1 MTHSYKKR
9 AGGGVDNFA
18 CYHSRMRGFFTRFAL
33 VFSAL
38 ALTGQVPATAQDSGP
53 AESRWSFA
61 IHGGAG
67 TISREDMTPEEDA
80 AHRAALQAALDAGS
94 KVLDEGGTAMDAVEA
109 AILLLEDEPRF
120 NAGRGAVY
128 TWEGSHEL
136 DASIM
141 DGATR
146 DAGAVAGVTNIR
158 NPILLARKVMTD
170 SPHVML
176 AGKGAEDFA
185 VEQGI
190 EIVPPSYFDTERRR
204 EALERMKA
212 RQLSSLDV
220 DLKFGTV
227 GAVALDRNGNM
238 AAGTSTG
245 GMTGKR
251 WGRVGDAPIIGAGTY
266 ADNRSCAVSATGWGE
281 YFIRV
286 GVAHE
291 ICALLRA
298 DRQAARSAA
307 EWDAARAAGPDTVV
321 FVSGVEMP
329 VGAAQN
335 VADDVM
341 DDVKELG
348 GDGGIIL
355 VTPEGH
361 ALFSFNTAGMYRGRA
376 TSDGLNEVAIYGDD

>member
-1 MTHSYKKR
+1 
-9 AGGGVDNFA
+9 
-18 CYHSRMRGFFTRFAL
+18 MRGFFTRFAL

-38 ALTGQVPATAQDSGP
+38 ALTGQIPATAQDSEP
-53 AESRWSFA
+53 AETRWSFA

-136 DASIM
+136 DASVM

-307 EWDAARAAGPDTVV
+307 EWDAARAAGPDAVV

-329 VGAAQN
+329 VRFAQD

>member
-1 MTHSYKKR
+1 M
-9 AGGGVDNFA
+9 DNFA

-38 ALTGQVPATAQDSGP
+38 AFAGQVPATAQDSEP
-53 AESRWSFA
+53 AGTRWSFA

-67 TISREDMTPEEDA
+67 TISREDMTPQEDA

>member
-38 ALTGQVPATAQDSGP
+38 AFAGQVPATAQDSEP
-53 AESRWSFA
+53 AGTRWSFA

-67 TISREDMTPEEDA
+67 TISREDMTPQEDA

-348 GDGGIIL
+348 GDGGVIL

>member
-1 MTHSYKKR
+1 
-9 AGGGVDNFA
+9 
-18 CYHSRMRGFFTRFAL
+18 MRGFITRFAL
-33 VFSAL
+33 VFSVVAL
-38 ALTGQVPATAQDSGP
+38 AGQVPATARDAEP
-53 AESRWSFA
+53 AGTRWSFA

-227 GAVALDRNGNM
+227 GAVALDTAGNM

-251 WGRVGDAPIIGAGTY
+251 WGRVGDAPIIGAGTF

-291 ICALLRA
+291 ICARLRL
-298 DRQAARSAA
+298 QGYG
-307 EWDAARAAGPDTVV
+307 AGPVPHTSSEDGEVMV
-321 FVSGVEMP
+321 AVALPLVSEV
-329 VGAAQN
+329 AQKI
-335 VADDVM
+335 ADEVM
-341 DDVKELG
+341 ADVKQLG

-355 VTPEGH
+355 LTPEGH

-376 TSDGLNEVAIYGDD
+376 TSDGVNEVAIYGND